1 MSLLKSGI
9 QAGPGSPESLP
20 RSELTGALASCRRA
34 LISVGLFSGVINI
47 LTLTGAVFM
56 LQVYDRVLPSR
67 SIPTLIALVVLAGCL
82 LAAQGVL
89 ELIRTRVLVRIAG
102 SVYEQLVARVYDVI
116 VRLPLK
122 SGGVNDGKQSA
133 QDLDTIRSFLSG
145 PGPAAL
151 FDVPWV
157 PFFLAVLFLLHP
169 ALGLTALVGA
179 ICLVLLT
186 LLTEVLTRAPSMRV
200 TAHRGAIDDI
210 ASVSLRNAEA
220 LTAMGMAGRVR
231 DRWKKTND
239 DFLSSQRRVS
249 DVAGGVGSASRTL
262 RLMLQSAV
270 LGIGAY
276 LVIGNEATAGII
288 IAAAILTAR
297 ALAPVDL
304 TIANWKGFV
313 AARQSWRRL
322 ANHLALL
329 PAQETLVSLPA
340 PVGDICVRG
349 VSAAPPGETRLVVND
364 VSFALK
370 SGQGL
375 GIIGPS
381 GSGKS
386 SLARLLVGVWEV
398 TRGEIRIDG
407 ATLSQWGPEDLGSSI
422 GYMPQDVELFSGSVA
437 ENIARFEP
445 NADSKD
451 IIAAAKAAGT
461 HEFILGLS
469 DGYQTPVGKNGAAL
483 SAGQQQRVALARA
496 LYRDPF
502 LVVLDEPNSNLDAE
516 GEQALTAA
524 IAKIRARGGIV
535 IVIAHR
541 PNAISAVDQLLV
553 MAQGRMQSF
562 GPKDEV
568 LAKSK
573 RPSTPAPLLK
583 IVAEGKG
590 RRL

>member
-1 MSLLKSGI
+1 
-9 QAGPGSPESLP
+9 
-20 RSELTGALASCRRA
+20 
-34 LISVGLFSGVINI
+34 
-47 LTLTGAVFM
+47 
-56 LQVYDRVLPSR
+56 
-67 SIPTLIALVVLAGCL
+67 
-82 LAAQGVL
+82 
-89 ELIRTRVLVRIAG
+89 
-102 SVYEQLVARVYDVI
+102 
-116 VRLPLK
+116 
-122 SGGVNDGKQSA
+122 
-133 QDLDTIRSFLSG
+133 
-145 PGPAAL
+145 
-151 FDVPWV
+151 
-157 PFFLAVLFLLHP
+157 
-169 ALGLTALVGA
+169 
-179 ICLVLLT
+179 
-186 LLTEVLTRAPSMRV
+186 
-200 TAHRGAIDDI
+200 
-210 ASVSLRNAEA
+210 
-220 LTAMGMAGRVR
+220 
-231 DRWKKTND
+231 
-239 DFLSSQRRVS
+239 
-249 DVAGGVGSASRTL
+249 
-262 RLMLQSAV
+262 MLQSAV

-322 ANHLALL
+322 ADHLALL
-329 PAQETLVSLPA
+329 PAQEAPVSLPA
-340 PVGDICVRG
+340 PAGDICVRG
-349 VSAAPPGETRLVVND
+349 VSATPPGETRLVVND
-364 VSFALK
+364 VSFTLK

-398 TRGEIRIDG
+398 TRGEIRLDG
-407 ATLSQWGPEDLGSSI
+407 ATLNQWGPEDLGSSI

-451 IIAAAKAAGT
+451 IIAAAQAAGA
-461 HEFILGLS
+461 HEFVLGLS

-535 IVIAHR
+535 IIIAHR

-573 RPSTPAPLLK
+573 RPSAPAPLLK